1 MSIEGGYNFVMFEK
15 IVYENKQITAIT
27 VEWEAEFS
35 EAMSVL
41 KTFFDDNNTEHL
53 LLDLRDSS
61 FDYITTDHLRD
72 LCTYAISRTKDNGG
86 NWVNGKTALVASG
99 DLQPEI
105 DRIFKTCSEME
116 DSDINVLVF
125 CSKEKAFSWLE
136 EG

>member
-1 MSIEGGYNFVMFEK
+1 MFEK
-15 IVYENKQITAIT
+15 IVYENKQITSIT

-41 KTFFDDNNTEHL
+41 KTFFDDNDTEHL
-53 LLDLRDSS
+53 LLDLRDSAL
-61 FDYITTDHLRD
+61 DNITADHVRD
-72 LCTYAISRTKDNGG
+72 LCTYAISRTNDNGG

-116 DSDINVLVF
+116 DSAINVSVF
-125 CSKEKAFSWLE
+125 CSKEKALSWLE
-136 EG
+136 KGR

>member
-1 MSIEGGYNFVMFEK
+1 MFEK